1 MNQQPPAPTN
11 AELEILGVLWQ
22 NGPQTVKQVHEAV
35 PRDIG
40 YTTILKLMQL
50 MTEKGL
56 LVRDESERSHVYA
69 AAVPEKRVK
78 RKLISD
84 LLDRAFDGSS
94 ANLVQQLLSAKKTS
108 QKELDEIRAILDEL
122 EAKRESRD
130 SVSPERIRQHNKQRG
145 DR

>member
-1 MNQQPPAPTN
+1 MSQQPPAPTN

-22 NGPQTVKQVHEAV
+22 NGPQTVKQVHEAIS
-35 PRDIG
+35 RDIG

-69 AAVPEKRVK
+69 AAVPEKKVK

-84 LLDRAFDGSS
+84 LVDRAFDGSS
-94 ANLVQQLLSAKKTS
+94 ASLVQQLLSAKRTS

-122 EAKRESRD
+122 DAK
-130 SVSPERIRQHNKQRG
+130 QHNKQRG